1 MKTDETVRL
10 LCDNE
15 FLDKLYA
22 YAYRRCNTSYE
33 AEDLCSEIIAD
44 ILKAAKNGR
53 EIENFYAFVWTVA
66 HRTYADFCRNKKAY
80 SEKMMFNEYSD
91 CVLYE
96 RYSQIDAFVDRESEK
111 SDILRIIK
119 EISFLA
125 KIYRD
130 VMIMYYIDGMKISQI
145 AKKLDI
151 SETTVKQRLFSARNT
166 VKKEVQKMENK
177 NLLLKPVNLAFIG
190 TGNPVGND
198 PSEKAKE
205 RLLSQNLIYLCK
217 NEAKTAKEL
226 SEALCVPMPYIENEI
241 ELQCLGANGSYG
253 LLSNLGGGKYIS
265 NIIIADASEYEEANG
280 IYGKYLG
287 EFCACLKTAVEKSAD
302 KIISF
307 PFLNKQQDVRF
318 ILWCLISRP
327 VWSLTSDIN
336 SILEEQ
342 YFKGIDKPKR
352 DFTTA
357 AVAVKENETLNMG
370 FYGCDGIPASNLCG
384 YSKVLFA
391 NIYSDR
397 IDKHFGCGHNL
408 STDPHIIMTLRSVG
422 GLKTDSLTEPEK
434 EIAAKAI
441 ECGYLKKDGDILEPK
456 ILVLKADDEAKFY
469 NLLSDFEEDSKRI
482 AEKIAG
488 DMADYIKKHIPK
500 HLLCEYQY
508 YNSLI
513 ASVRL
518 MHDTVEECI
527 KEGLLVA
534 PESKV
539 CAEGTYLVV
548 GE

>member
-22 YAYRRCNTSYE
+22 YAYRRCSTSYE

-80 SEKMMFNEYSD
+80 SEKTIFNEYSD

-111 SDILRIIK
+111 SDILRIIR

-198 PSEKAKE
+198 PSEKARE

-226 SEALCVPMPYIENEI
+226 SEALCVPMPYIEDEI
-241 ELQCLGANGSYG
+241 EIQCYGLNGSYG
-253 LLSNLGGGKYIS
+253 LLRNLGNGKYIS
-265 NIIIADASEYEEANG
+265 NILIVDEEERKEANG
-280 IYGKYLG
+280 IYEKYSD
-287 EFCACLKTAVEKSAD
+287 EIFACLKKAVESSRD
-302 KIISF
+302 KILSF
-307 PFLNKQQDVRF
+307 PFLSKQRDVKF
-318 ILWCLISRP
+318 ILWSLISNP
-327 VWSLTSDIN
+327 VWIVEKKVSEILAEKYFADI
-336 SILEEQ
+336 E
-342 YFKGIDKPKR
+342 PVKR
-352 DFTTA
+352 DYTTA
-357 AVAVKENETLNMG
+357 AIDFHEIGAFKNA
-370 FYGCDGIPASNLCG
+370 FIGCDGVTAGDLCG
-384 YSKVLFA
+384 YSQVFFA

-397 IDKHFGCGHNL
+397 IEKHFGCGYNL
-408 STDPHIIMTLRSVG
+408 STDPQILLTVRSID
-422 GLKTDSLTEPEK
+422 GLDISSLSEAEK
-434 EIAAKAI
+434 EAAAKAV
-441 ECGYLKKDGDILEPK
+441 ECGYMRKNGAVLEPK
-456 ILVLKADDEAKFY
+456 ILVFREEDRSAFFR
-469 NLLSDFEEDSKRI
+469 LLSGFNDDAERI
-482 AEKIAG
+482 AGKIAE
-488 DMADYIKKHIPK
+488 DIAVYIKKHLPR
-500 HLLCEYQY
+500 HLIGEYPY
-508 YNSLI
+508 YNELI
-513 ASVRL
+513 AASSIL
-518 MHDTVEECI
+518 HDIIEVCI
-527 KEGLLVA
+527 REGLLLA
-534 PESKV
+534 PENKI
-539 CAEGTYLVV
+539 CAEGTYMTVKK
-548 GE
+548 

>member
-22 YAYRRCNTSYE
+22 YAYRRCSTSYE

-111 SDILRIIK
+111 SDILRIIR

-226 SEALCVPMPYIENEI
+226 SEALCVPMPYIEDEI
-241 ELQCLGANGSYG
+241 EIQCYGLNGSYG
-253 LLSNLGGGKYIS
+253 LLRNLGNGKYIS
-265 NIIIADASEYEEANG
+265 NILIVDEEERKEANG
-280 IYGKYLG
+280 IYEKYSD
-287 EFCACLKTAVEKSAD
+287 EIFACLKKAVESSRD
-302 KIISF
+302 KILSF
-307 PFLNKQQDVRF
+307 PFLSKQRDVKF
-318 ILWCLISRP
+318 ILWSLISNP
-327 VWSLTSDIN
+327 VWIVEKKVSEILAEKYFADI
-336 SILEEQ
+336 E
-342 YFKGIDKPKR
+342 PVKR
-352 DFTTA
+352 DYTTA
-357 AVAVKENETLNMG
+357 AIDFHEIGAFKNA
-370 FYGCDGIPASNLCG
+370 FIGCDGVTAGDLCG
-384 YSKVLFA
+384 YSQVFFA

-397 IDKHFGCGHNL
+397 IEKHFGCGYNL
-408 STDPHIIMTLRSVG
+408 STDPQILLTVRSID
-422 GLKTDSLTEPEK
+422 GLDISSLSEAEK
-434 EIAAKAI
+434 EAAAKAV
-441 ECGYLKKDGDILEPK
+441 ECGYMRKNGAVLEPK
-456 ILVLKADDEAKFY
+456 ILVFREEDRSAFFR
-469 NLLSDFEEDSKRI
+469 LLSGFNDDAERI
-482 AEKIAG
+482 AGKIAE
-488 DMADYIKKHIPK
+488 DIAVYIKKHLPR
-500 HLLCEYQY
+500 HLIGEYPY
-508 YNSLI
+508 YNELI
-513 ASVRL
+513 AASSIL
-518 MHDTVEECI
+518 HDIIEVCI
-527 KEGLLVA
+527 REGLLLA
-534 PESKV
+534 PENKI
-539 CAEGTYLVV
+539 CAEGTYMTVKK
-548 GE
+548 

>member
-22 YAYRRCNTSYE
+22 YAYRRCSTSYE

-111 SDILRIIK
+111 SDILRIIR

-177 NLLLKPVNLAFIG
+177 NLLLKPVNLQFIG

-198 PSEKAKE
+198 ACEKARE

-226 SEALCVPMPYIENEI
+226 SEALCVPMPYIEDEI
-241 ELQCLGANGSYG
+241 EIQCYGLNGSYG
-253 LLSNLGGGKYIS
+253 LLRNLGNGKYIS
-265 NIIIADASEYEEANG
+265 NILIVDEEERKEANG
-280 IYGKYLG
+280 IYEKYSD
-287 EFCACLKTAVEKSAD
+287 EIFACLKKAVESSRD
-302 KIISF
+302 KILSF
-307 PFLNKQQDVRF
+307 PFLSKQRDVKF
-318 ILWCLISRP
+318 ILWSLISNP
-327 VWSLTSDIN
+327 VWIVEKKVSEILAEKYFADI
-336 SILEEQ
+336 E
-342 YFKGIDKPKR
+342 PVKR
-352 DFTTA
+352 DYTTA
-357 AVAVKENETLNMG
+357 AIDFHEIGAFKNA
-370 FYGCDGIPASNLCG
+370 FIGCDGVTAGDLCG
-384 YSKVLFA
+384 YSQVFFA

-397 IDKHFGCGHNL
+397 IEKHFGCGYNL
-408 STDPHIIMTLRSVG
+408 STDPQILLTVRSIY
-422 GLKTDSLTEPEK
+422 GLDISSLSSSASNK
-434 EIAAKAI
+434 SSYILIAF
-441 ECGYLKKDGDILEPK
+441 CGLDKSLYNC
-456 ILVLKADDEAKFY
+456 AKFFIATMSFGSFLY
-469 NLLSDFEEDSKRI
+469 ISSYTFKAFLLLPSSR
-482 AEKIAG
+482 
-488 DMADYIKKHIPK
+488 
-500 HLLCEYQY
+500 
-508 YNSLI
+508 
-513 ASVRL
+513 
-518 MHDTVEECI
+518 
-527 KEGLLVA
+527 
-534 PESKV
+534 
-539 CAEGTYLVV
+539 
-548 GE
+548 